1 MNKVRYSEKFY
12 IPKNIADIL
21 DSLPLTKKHKDSA
34 CKFIKILI
42 TKSMRDSDLSMF
54 EFTSMPYNYLS
65 TIFSNNY
72 KQNFLNLLIESEI
85 IECNGYYS
93 KTLKQPLKFRVSP
106 KKWWESRFC
115 KVVESWLEKE
125 VVEVEEVSSCCNMS
139 PFFSEAFES
148 LGLQGY
154 EVELKRGD
162 KMFKK
167 QDSIFE
173 ENAETLDF
181 DKDKLFKTS
190 LDNVR
195 QVSKSSYKTDDEVTL
210 KAIPIDTGSKVIHL
224 KKEKAIE
231 KASNEGKT
239 LIQHKNKASIE
250 NLDEFIKKRKISK
263 LYNDIIL
270 IQDLVD
276 KKFRSS
282 RNETNNRQD
291 TNFTNMS
298 GYLLD
303 VVKDDNGLIEI
314 DLCNSQ
320 IAISTLVMN
329 LDTDDFRIY
338 KELALNCQTY
348 EYLQEKLNLS
358 TRTEAKIVMFE
369 VFFSSHKFK
378 GESVTKMRKIFP
390 TVMEWIDNYK
400 KEKGDNQFAILLQKK
415 ESEIFIDNLYERL
428 KNDYLIF
435 SKHDSILCRKESE
448 KEVREIIKTY
458 FNEIGF
464 NVMLR

>member
-1 MNKVRYSEKFY
+1 MKKVRYSEKFY
-12 IPKNIADIL
+12 IPINIAEIL
-21 DSLPLTKKHKDSA
+21 DELPLTKKHKDSA

-42 TKSMRDSDLSMF
+42 TKSIRDSDLSMF

-72 KQNFLNLLIESEI
+72 KQNFLNLLIKSGI
-85 IECNGYYS
+85 IECNDYYS

-115 KVVESWLEKE
+115 E
-125 VVEVEEVSSCCNMS
+125 VVEGWLEEEEEVGSCCNMS

-148 LGLQGY
+148 LGFKGY
-154 EVELKRGD
+154 EIEVKRGD
-162 KMFKK
+162 KTFKN
-167 QDSIFE
+167 QDPIFE

-195 QVSKSSYKTDDEVTL
+195 QVSRKSYKTDEEVTL
-210 KAIPIDTGSKVIHL
+210 KAIPIDTGKKIIHI

-231 KASNEGKT
+231 KAISEGKT
-239 LIQHKNKASIE
+239 LIQHKSKASID
-250 NLDEFIKKRKISK
+250 NIDEFVKKRKISK
-263 LYNDIIL
+263 VYNDMIL

-298 GYLLD
+298 GYLLK
-303 VVKDDNGLIEI
+303 VVKDDNGLVEI

-320 IAISTLVMN
+320 IAISTLVID
-329 LDTDDFRIY
+329 LDTEDFKNY
-338 KELALNCQTY
+338 KELALNCQMY
-348 EYLQEKLNLS
+348 EYLQEHLNLN
-358 TRTEAKIVMFE
+358 TRAEAKIVMFE
-369 VFFSSHKFK
+369 VFFSSHKFR
-378 GESVTKMRKIFP
+378 GGSVTKMRKLFP
-390 TVMEWIDNYK
+390 TVMDWIDTYK
-400 KEKGDNQFAILLQKK
+400 KERGDNQFAILLQRK

-428 KNDYLIF
+428 KHEYLVF
-435 SKHDSILCRKESE
+435 NKHDSILCRSESE
-448 KEVREIIKTY
+448 NEVREIIKTY
-458 FNEIGF
+458 FDEIGF
-464 NVMLR
+464 EVMIR